1 MRVRRAVHEMAKK
14 FRAEKNGRLIEEPR
28 EMVPF
33 KDCLSG
39 SSVASTSSQIPP
51 PQILGALSR

>member
-1 MRVRRAVHEMAKK
+1 MAKK

-39 SSVASTSSQIPP
+39 TSVATTSSQIPP